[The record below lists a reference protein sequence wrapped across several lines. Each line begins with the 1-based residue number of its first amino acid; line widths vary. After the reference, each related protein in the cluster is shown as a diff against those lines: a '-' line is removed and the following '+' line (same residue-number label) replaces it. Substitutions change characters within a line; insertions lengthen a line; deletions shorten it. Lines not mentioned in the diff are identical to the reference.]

1 MARLAH
7 GDLLGHVCVK
17 DPEYSDMACAAMAKP
32 AEGANLTCE
41 GTEKA
46 TCSGAAGLRRWR

>member
-32 AEGANLTCE
+32 VEGANLTCE

-46 TCSGAAGLRRWR
+46 TCSGPSTGW